1 MIDFG
6 ERVFVGL
13 GSNLGDRLA
22 ALRRALDAL
31 DRLAAVDVVG
41 VSSVYQTDPVG
52 VRQQPD
58 FLNAVAELRCQL
70 EPEELLRSA
79 QFIERKLGRQRRL
92 RWGPREID
100 IDLLLWGSRVV
111 RSATLS
117 IPHPELAGRNFVLA
131 PLAEIA
137 PEFRTPLHDR
147 TLAEMLA
154 GSTDPGAVTKVASAE
169 ALWPM
174 KTGEVGIA
182 P

>member
-1 MIDFG
+1 MNSFD

-22 ALRRALDAL
+22 ALRQALDAL
-31 DRLAAVDVVG
+31 NALVDVDVVR
-41 VSSVYQTDPVG
+41 VSSVYETEPVG

-58 FLNAVAELRCQL
+58 FLNAVVEIRCLR
-70 EPEELLRSA
+70 EPEQLLEAA
-79 QFIERKLGRQRRL
+79 QEIEQQMGRRRRL

-111 RSATLS
+111 DSVNLT
-117 IPHPELAGRNFVLA
+117 IPHPELARRNFVLA

-137 PEFRTPLHDR
+137 PEFESPTHKVS
-147 TLAEMLA
+147 LAELFHRSADPSRVRIVAPA
-154 GSTDPGAVTKVASAE
+154 GILTS
-169 ALWPM
+169 
-174 KTGEVGIA
+174 EVGVA